1 MAETHLNDISKVY
14 LDQVAE
20 KKKDDSYL
28 ETDMKKRQANNEKA
42 RKELAKGPQMK
53 NPHFESV
60 EVEEGYK
67 EISFDKH
74 QKMYNR
80 YKNLSKAAMKDA
92 RDSGEASGDNR
103 RKMGKMM
110 PVINKSSENLRK
122 KQTKGE
128 LTGRGPRKEE
138 VELDENRRAS
148 RAAGGF
154 VDDSKKQ
161 TDPSKAGFTGISG
174 SIKDIMRQNKEI
186 EARNKAKSKTE
197 ALDPV
202 GKEDGDVNNDGKKD
216 SSDKYLMKRRK
227 AIAASMKK
235 KMKTE
240 AKNVHG
246 KVEVPSGDVE
256 KLAKTAVKNVDAN
269 VNGTVDAS
277 DKKEKGMGEFVPSAD
292 GKKKLRTKIGE
303 SLSDWRTELSEVIGD
318 TDVKKKSETP
328 KIKEGSVN
336 NASKIKIN
344 PEIKEA
350 VEEIGGTLLEMVEI
364 DEMDYILE
372 SVYDELIEEGFAEED
387 VEFGIEQ
394 ALVQDLEEVTSPS
407 AVASAKMRSGNG
419 NPKRDAGA
427 EARSRMNISSSKPS
441 QETKKPSFKD
451 RLKSAAKNAIV
462 GAGRAVGSMMKKK
475 AQAQKSVGKVGS
487 YVDRAKKLARQGYEQ
502 GRGPVEKKTTY
513 RGAGVGRKEKIGE
526 DLVNEQD
533 AAPNEKQMLAKKKQM
548 MLKQQ
553 MIDKQRLQMQQ
564 QGKLPTGHRTEEL
577 SIADQMKISREAAA
591 KRKPYQPG
599 DREKQRAAQMRSAAK
614 KAKKDT
620 RTDAERMADATGP
633 RPGSRYRG
641 D

>member
-1 MAETHLNDISKVY
+1 LNDISKVY

-80 YKNLSKAAMKDA
+80 YKNLRRAATKDA

-103 RKMGKMM
+103 RKMGKMSA
-110 PVINKSSENLRK
+110 VINKSSENLRK

-227 AIAASMKK
+227 AISKAIKSKMSEGDVADEARMKK
-235 KMKTE
+235 FQ
-240 AKNVHG
+240 A
-246 KVEVPSGDVE
+246 
-256 KLAKTAVKNVDAN
+256 LQKNVDQKNKLNIRGNDSAEQKARLEKKR
-269 VNGTVDAS
+269 GMKLD
-277 DKKEKGMGEFVPSAD
+277 DHPQYKKESF
-292 GKKKLRTKIGE
+292 
-303 SLSDWRTELSEVIGD
+303 SDWRTELSEVIG
-318 TDVKKKSETP
+318 
-328 KIKEGSVN
+328 
-336 NASKIKIN
+336 
-344 PEIKEA
+344 
-350 VEEIGGTLLEMVEI
+350 
-364 DEMDYILE
+364 
-372 SVYDELIEEGFAEED
+372 
-387 VEFGIEQ
+387 
-394 ALVQDLEEVTSPS
+394 
-407 AVASAKMRSGNG
+407 
-419 NPKRDAGA
+419 
-427 EARSRMNISSSKPS
+427 
-441 QETKKPSFKD
+441 
-451 RLKSAAKNAIV
+451 
-462 GAGRAVGSMMKKK
+462 
-475 AQAQKSVGKVGS
+475 
-487 YVDRAKKLARQGYEQ
+487 
-502 GRGPVEKKTTY
+502 
-513 RGAGVGRKEKIGE
+513 
-526 DLVNEQD
+526 
-533 AAPNEKQMLAKKKQM
+533 
-548 MLKQQ
+548 
-553 MIDKQRLQMQQ
+553 
-564 QGKLPTGHRTEEL
+564 
-577 SIADQMKISREAAA
+577 
-591 KRKPYQPG
+591 
-599 DREKQRAAQMRSAAK
+599 
-614 KAKKDT
+614 
-620 RTDAERMADATGP
+620 
-633 RPGSRYRG
+633 
-641 D
+641 